1 VAVGP
6 ISSSVFG
13 SIPISSLGTD
23 VGCVQG
29 RRATEAGNQA
39 VLEANIKK
47 YDEADDGNRKV
58 TWAASKSGGR
68 GRAPVYVD

>member
-1 VAVGP
+1 MPVGP

-13 SIPISSLGTD
+13 SIPISSLGLGTD

-58 TWAASKSGGR
+58 T
-68 GRAPVYVD
+68 